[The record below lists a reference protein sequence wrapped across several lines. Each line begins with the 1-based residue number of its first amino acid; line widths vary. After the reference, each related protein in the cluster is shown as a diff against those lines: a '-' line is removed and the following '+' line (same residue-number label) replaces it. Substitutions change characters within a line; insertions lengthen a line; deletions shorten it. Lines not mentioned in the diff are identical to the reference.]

1 MRGAWGKISTVN
13 IRVKAD
19 ASFGEYL
26 TRNVA
31 RFTILPP
38 HTSDPMTTEDK
49 IAMKRWQIEQLQREI
64 AKLETEGEAHHARSI
79 R

>member
-1 MRGAWGKISTVN
+1 
-13 IRVKAD
+13 
-19 ASFGEYL
+19 
-26 TRNVA
+26 
-31 RFTILPP
+31 
-38 HTSDPMTTEDK
+38 MTTEDK